1 MVWITVM
8 IMLSVQI
15 PRVGTTVLVTLVTR
29 ATVLTVQ
36 ISTNVW
42 RELTNVMNRTGSQIF
57 STKVNL
63 VQKNFGA
70 Y

>member
-15 PRVGTTVLVTLVTR
+15 HQVGTTVLVTMVTR
-29 ATVLTVQ
+29 ATVLTVP

-42 RELTNVMNRTGSQIF
+42 RELMNVMNRTGSQIF
-57 STKVNL
+57 STKVYL
-63 VQKNFGA
+63 VKKELLK
-70 Y
+70 